1 MGAHEPACRV
11 GVRQVNE
18 TVVTVWC
25 ETPINGKCS
34 KPELMQVL
42 RTGALPLNPSF
53 LHYATAAG
61 FMTKPP
67 SHELIAAL
75 MLLHVCKRVDAY
87 GLREQLHSS
96 LDPSKRCLSELVKGG
111 YLQDQLAPRTLAAHT
126 LMHKVRA
133 LGLMTVEASRSI
145 GKQGVRVLDEQ
156 RAREQS
162 VCIREGGLC
171 AYGTR

>member
-1 MGAHEPACRV
+1 MLGGM

-18 TVVTVWC
+18 TVMTVWC
-25 ETPINGKCS
+25 ETPINRKCS

-53 LHYATAAG
+53 VHYATAAS
-61 FMTKPP
+61 FMIKPP

-111 YLQDQLAPRTLAAHT
+111 YLQDQLAPRALAAHT
-126 LMHKVRA
+126 ARHQVVALVLMRD
-133 LGLMTVEASRSI
+133 EAFRPI
-145 GKQGVRVLDEQ
+145 HRKQCV
-156 RAREQS
+156 
-162 VCIREGGLC
+162 
-171 AYGTR
+171 